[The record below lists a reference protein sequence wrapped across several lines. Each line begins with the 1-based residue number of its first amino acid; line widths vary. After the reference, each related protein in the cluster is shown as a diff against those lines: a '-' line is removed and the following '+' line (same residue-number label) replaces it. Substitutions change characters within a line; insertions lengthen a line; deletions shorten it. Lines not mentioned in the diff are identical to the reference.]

1 MKVLP
6 TFSTVP
12 EAVQWLSEQTE
23 SQWSENE
30 LLDFAASY
38 QITLHAGSPISQS
51 AGLYEI
57 DHEGLR
63 NKSNPKGIKRIHST
77 GWRMAEIFP
86 IHIAQILHVGETET
100 IHAAANAYKQKGE
113 LSLFE
118 EPIRVTR
125 EQLRVSSNALHELLR
140 KFKQS
145 PRHNQTTVS
154 AATSGAP
161 ENAAPP
167 LESNDWRESARTVA
181 DEYFDRDTN
190 NKCRDSLAGYS
201 RRVMEEMQHRNIH
214 GPRGLIDNPR
224 TIQREALQ
232 GKKWWAGKTK

>member
-1 MKVLP
+1 
-6 TFSTVP
+6 
-12 EAVQWLSEQTE
+12 
-23 SQWSENE
+23 
-30 LLDFAASY
+30 
-38 QITLHAGSPISQS
+38 
-51 AGLYEI
+51 
-57 DHEGLR
+57 
-63 NKSNPKGIKRIHST
+63 
-77 GWRMAEIFP
+77 MAEIFP

-100 IHAAANAYKQKGE
+100 IHAVANADKQNGE

-125 EQLRVSSNALHELLR
+125 EQLRISSNALHELLR